1 MRNKSTAKQ
10 AFPSVRPDDVML
22 SASELAESRFAL
34 EVHGHEPRSFV
45 HQDDTI
51 LRRRSPPWPRVSWRV
66 LGALTA
72 AALFLI
78 PIAFMLTTSLRQI
91 GVPLSRQLEP
101 FPRSPSF
108 DNYPAAFD
116 LAGMGQSA
124 LNSAFVV
131 VLAVPLT
138 VLVASLAG
146 FAMSQLPQRARLTL
160 MLISF
165 AVLMTPVTAV
175 WLPRFVLFKEV
186 GLLDSRL
193 ALIVPALGGTSPF
206 FVLLFLW
213 TFLRVP
219 IDVYESA
226 RLDGAGALRV
236 WAGIA
241 MPLARPTVV
250 AVGMLTFVAYWG
262 NFIDPLL
269 YLRSPEKMTLPYSL
283 QILYQL
289 DATNWPLLMAGAVL
303 ITAPVLLVFVVAQRA
318 FLQQFRE
325 QGWLGR

>member
-1 MRNKSTAKQ
+1 MPN
-10 AFPSVRPDDVML
+10 SVG
-22 SASELAESRFAL
+22 SR
-34 EVHGHEPRSFV
+34 R
-45 HQDDTI
+45 
-51 LRRRSPPWPRVSWRV
+51 LRWPRDGWRLLAAV
-66 LGALTA
+66 AA
-72 AALFLI
+72 AALFLS
-78 PIAFMLTTSLRQI
+78 PIAFMFTTSLRQI
-91 GVPLSRQLEP
+91 GVPLSRQLEW
-101 FPRSPSF
+101 FPQSPSW
-108 DNYPAAFD
+108 DNYPAAID

-138 VLVASLAG
+138 ILVASLAG
-146 FAMSQLPQRARLTL
+146 FAMAQLPQRVRLALTF
-160 MLISF
+160 MSF
-165 AVLMTPVTAV
+165 AVLMIPVTAV
-175 WLPRFVLFKEV
+175 WLPRFVLFKEA

-193 ALIVPALGGTSPF
+193 ALVVPALGGTSPF

-213 TFLRVP
+213 TFLRIP
-219 IDVYESA
+219 IELYESA
-226 RLDGAGALRV
+226 RLEGAGALRI
-236 WAGIA
+236 WAEIA
-241 MPLARPTVV
+241 MPLARPTIV
-250 AVGMLTFVAYWG
+250 AVGMLAFVAYWG

-303 ITAPVLLVFVVAQRA
+303 VTAPVALVFVVAQRS

>member
-1 MRNKSTAKQ
+1 
-10 AFPSVRPDDVML
+10 
-22 SASELAESRFAL
+22 
-34 EVHGHEPRSFV
+34 
-45 HQDDTI
+45 
-51 LRRRSPPWPRVSWRV
+51 
-66 LGALTA
+66 
-72 AALFLI
+72 
-78 PIAFMLTTSLRQI
+78 
-91 GVPLSRQLEP
+91 
-101 FPRSPSF
+101 
-108 DNYPAAFD
+108 
-116 LAGMGQSA
+116 MGQSA

-138 VLVASLAG
+138 IVVASLAG
-146 FAMSQLPQRARLTL
+146 FAMSQLPQRARLALT
-160 MLISF
+160 LISF

-175 WLPRFVLFKEV
+175 WLPRFVLFKEA

-193 ALIVPALGGTSPF
+193 ALVAPALGGTSPF

-213 TFLRVP
+213 TFLRIP
-219 IDVYESA
+219 SDVYESA

-241 MPLARPTVV
+241 MPLARPTII
-250 AVGMLTFVAYWG
+250 AVGMLAFIAYWG

-303 ITAPVLLVFVVAQRA
+303 VTAPVLLVFVVAQRS
-318 FLQQFRE
+318 FLQQFGE

>member
-1 MRNKSTAKQ
+1 
-10 AFPSVRPDDVML
+10 
-22 SASELAESRFAL
+22 
-34 EVHGHEPRSFV
+34 
-45 HQDDTI
+45 
-51 LRRRSPPWPRVSWRV
+51 WRV
-66 LGALTA
+66 LAAVAA
-72 AALFLI
+72 AALFLA
-78 PIAFMLTTSLRQI
+78 PIAFMFTTSLRQI
-91 GVPLSRQLEP
+91 GVPLSRQLEV
-101 FPRSPSF
+101 FPQSPSW
-108 DNYPAAFD
+108 DNYPVAID
-116 LAGMGQSA
+116 LVGMGQSA

-138 VLVASLAG
+138 ILVASLAG
-146 FAMSQLPQRARLTL
+146 FAMAQLPQRARLTL
-160 MLISF
+160 TLISF

-175 WLPRFVLFKEV
+175 WLPRFVLFKEA

-193 ALIVPALGGTSPF
+193 ALVVPALGGTSPF

-219 IDVYESA
+219 IEVYESA
-226 RLDGAGALRV
+226 RLDGADALRV

-241 MPLARPTVV
+241 MPLARPTIV

-269 YLRSPEKMTLPYSL
+269 YLRTPEKMTLPYSL

-289 DATNWPLLMAGAVL
+289 DSTNWPLLMAGAVL
-303 ITAPVLLVFVVAQRA
+303 VTAPVVLVFVVAQRS
-318 FLQQFRE
+318 FLQPFRK

>member
-1 MRNKSTAKQ
+1 MPNNAVSHR
-10 AFPSVRPDDVML
+10 
-22 SASELAESRFAL
+22 
-34 EVHGHEPRSFV
+34 
-45 HQDDTI
+45 
-51 LRRRSPPWPRVSWRV
+51 LRWPRDGWRV
-66 LGALTA
+66 LAGVAA
-72 AALFLI
+72 AALFLA
-78 PIAFMLTTSLRQI
+78 PIAFMFTTSLRQI
-91 GVPLSRQLEP
+91 GVPLSRQLEW
-101 FPRSPSF
+101 FPQSPSW
-108 DNYPAAFD
+108 DNYPVAID

-138 VLVASLAG
+138 ILVASLAG
-146 FAMSQLPQRARLTL
+146 FAMSQLPQRARLVLTL
-160 MLISF
+160 MSF
-165 AVLMTPVTAV
+165 AVLMIPVTAV
-175 WLPRFVLFKEV
+175 WLPRFVLFKQA

-193 ALIVPALGGTSPF
+193 ALVVPALGGTSPF

-219 IDVYESA
+219 IEIYESA
-226 RLDGAGALRV
+226 RLEGAGALRV

-241 MPLARPTVV
+241 MPLARPTIV
-250 AVGMLTFVAYWG
+250 AVGMLAFVTYWG

-283 QILYQL
+283 QILHQL

-303 ITAPVLLVFVVAQRA
+303 VTAPVALVFVVAQRS

>member
-1 MRNKSTAKQ
+1 MPN
-10 AFPSVRPDDVML
+10 
-22 SASELAESRFAL
+22 SAGS
-34 EVHGHEPRSFV
+34 HN
-45 HQDDTI
+45 
-51 LRRRSPPWPRVSWRV
+51 LRWHRVGWRV
-66 LGALTA
+66 LA
-72 AALFLI
+72 AIAASALFLA
-78 PIAFMLTTSLRQI
+78 PIAFMFTTSLRQI
-91 GVPLSRQLEP
+91 GIPLSRQLEV
-101 FPRSPSF
+101 FPQSPSW

-116 LAGMGQSA
+116 LARMGQSA
-124 LNSAFVV
+124 LNSVLVV
-131 VLAVPLT
+131 ALAVPLT
-138 VLVASLAG
+138 ILVASLAG
-146 FAMSQLPQRARLTL
+146 FAMSQLPQRSRLILTL
-160 MLISF
+160 MSF
-165 AVLMTPVTAV
+165 AMLMTPVTAV
-175 WLPRFVLFKEV
+175 WLPRFVLFKEA

-193 ALIVPALGGTSPF
+193 SLVVPALGGTSPF

-219 IDVYESA
+219 TEIYESA

-236 WAGIA
+236 WAGMA
-241 MPLARPTVV
+241 MPLARPTIV
-250 AVGMLTFVAYWG
+250 AVGMLAFVIYWG

-303 ITAPVLLVFVVAQRA
+303 VTAPVVLVFIVAQRS

>member
-1 MRNKSTAKQ
+1 MRSNAGSRQ
-10 AFPSVRPDDVML
+10 RRWPQDGWRIL
-22 SASELAESRFAL
+22 SA
-34 EVHGHEPRSFV
+34 V
-45 HQDDTI
+45 
-51 LRRRSPPWPRVSWRV
+51 
-66 LGALTA
+66 A
-72 AALFLI
+72 AAAMFLA
-78 PIAFMLTTSLRQI
+78 PIAFMFTTSLRQI
-91 GVPLSRQLEP
+91 GVPLSRQLEV
-101 FPRSPSF
+101 FPQSPSW
-108 DNYPAAFD
+108 DNYPAAID

-138 VLVASLAG
+138 ILVASLAG
-146 FAMSQLPQRARLTL
+146 FAMAQLTQRVRLILTL
-160 MLISF
+160 VSF

-175 WLPRFVLFKEV
+175 WLPRFVLYKEA

-193 ALIVPALGGTSPF
+193 ALVVPALGGTSPF

-219 IDVYESA
+219 IEVYESA

-241 MPLARPTVV
+241 MPLARPTIV
-250 AVGMLTFVAYWG
+250 AVAMLTFVAYWG

-269 YLRSPEKMTLPYSL
+269 YLRTPEKMTLPYSL

-289 DATNWPLLMAGAVL
+289 DSTNWPLLMAGAVL
-303 ITAPVLLVFVVAQRA
+303 VTAPVVLVFVVAQRS
-318 FLQQFRE
+318 FLQPFRK

>member
-1 MRNKSTAKQ
+1 MMPN
-10 AFPSVRPDDVML
+10 
-22 SASELAESRFAL
+22 SAGR
-34 EVHGHEPRSFV
+34 
-45 HQDDTI
+45 Q
-51 LRRRSPPWPRVSWRV
+51 RRWPRDGWRY
-66 LGALTA
+66 LAAFAA
-72 AALFLI
+72 AALFLA
-78 PIAFMLTTSLRQI
+78 PIAFMFTTSLRRI
-91 GVPLSRQLEP
+91 GVPLSRQLEV
-101 FPRSPSF
+101 FPQSPSW

-116 LAGMGQSA
+116 LARMGQSA
-124 LNSAFVV
+124 LNSTFVV

-138 VLVASLAG
+138 ILVASLAG
-146 FAMSQLPQRARLTL
+146 FAMSQLSQRARLILTL
-160 MLISF
+160 MSF

-193 ALIVPALGGTSPF
+193 ALVVPALGGTSPF

-213 TFLRVP
+213 TFLRIP
-219 IDVYESA
+219 IEVYESA

-241 MPLARPTVV
+241 MPLARPTIV
-250 AVGMLTFVAYWG
+250 AVGMLAFVTYWG

-283 QILYQL
+283 QILHQL
-289 DATNWPLLMAGAVL
+289 DATNWSLLMAGAVL
-303 ITAPVLLVFVVAQRA
+303 VTAPVVLIFLVAQRS

>member
-1 MRNKSTAKQ
+1 MPNNA
-10 AFPSVRPDDVML
+10 V
-22 SASELAESRFAL
+22 SR
-34 EVHGHEPRSFV
+34 R
-45 HQDDTI
+45 
-51 LRRRSPPWPRVSWRV
+51 LRWPRDGWRFLV
-66 LGALTA
+66 AVAA
-72 AALFLI
+72 AALFLA
-78 PIAFMLTTSLRQI
+78 PIAFMFTTSLRQV
-91 GVPLSRQLEP
+91 GVPLSRQLEW
-101 FPRSPSF
+101 FPQSPSW
-108 DNYPAAFD
+108 DNYSAAID

-138 VLVASLAG
+138 ILIASLAG
-146 FAMSQLPQRARLTL
+146 FAMSQLPQRARLVLTL
-160 MLISF
+160 VSF
-165 AVLMTPVTAV
+165 AVLMIPVTAV
-175 WLPRFVLFKEV
+175 WLPRFVLFKEA
-186 GLLDSRL
+186 GMLDSRL
-193 ALIVPALGGTSPF
+193 ALVVPALGGTSPF

-219 IDVYESA
+219 VEVYESA
-226 RLDGAGALRV
+226 RLEGAGALRV
-236 WAGIA
+236 WAEIA
-241 MPLARPTVV
+241 MPLARPTIV
-250 AVGMLTFVAYWG
+250 AVGMLAFVAYWG

-303 ITAPVLLVFVVAQRA
+303 VTTPVVIVFVIAQRS

>member
-1 MRNKSTAKQ
+1 MPN
-10 AFPSVRPDDVML
+10 
-22 SASELAESRFAL
+22 SAGSR
-34 EVHGHEPRSFV
+34 R
-45 HQDDTI
+45 
-51 LRRRSPPWPRVSWRV
+51 LRWPRDGWR
-66 LGALTA
+66 ALLAVAA
-72 AALFLI
+72 AALFLA

-91 GVPLSRQLEP
+91 GIPLSRQLEV
-101 FPRSPSF
+101 FPQSPSW

-138 VLVASLAG
+138 SVVASLAG

-160 MLISF
+160 TLLSF

-193 ALIVPALGGTSPF
+193 ALVVPALGGTSPF

-213 TFLRVP
+213 TFLRIPVE
-219 IDVYESA
+219 VYESA

-241 MPLARPTVV
+241 MPLARPTIV
-250 AVGMLTFVAYWG
+250 AVGMLSFVAYWG

-283 QILYQL
+283 QILHQL

-303 ITAPVLLVFVVAQRA
+303 VTAPVLLVFVVAQRS

>member
-1 MRNKSTAKQ
+1 MSNN
-10 AFPSVRPDDVML
+10 VG
-22 SASELAESRFAL
+22 SR
-34 EVHGHEPRSFV
+34 R
-45 HQDDTI
+45 
-51 LRRRSPPWPRVSWRV
+51 LRRPRDGWRY
-66 LGALTA
+66 LA
-72 AALFLI
+72 AVAATALFLA
-78 PIAFMLTTSLRQI
+78 PIVFMFTTSLRQI
-91 GVPLSRQLEP
+91 GIPLSRQLEV
-101 FPRSPSF
+101 FPRSPSWA
-108 DNYPAAFD
+108 NYPAAFD
-116 LAGMGQSA
+116 LAGMSQAA

-131 VLAVPLT
+131 ALAVPLT
-138 VLVASLAG
+138 ILAASLAG
-146 FAMSQLPQRARLTL
+146 FAMSQLPQRTRLSLT
-160 MLISF
+160 LISF
-165 AVLMTPVTAV
+165 AVLMIPVTAV

-206 FVLLFLW
+206 FILLFLW

-219 IDVYESA
+219 IEVFESA

-241 MPLARPTVV
+241 MPLARPTIV
-250 AVGMLTFVAYWG
+250 AVGMLAFVGYWG

-269 YLRSPEKMTLPYSL
+269 YLRSPGKMTLPYSL
-283 QILYQL
+283 QILHQL

-303 ITAPVLLVFVVAQRA
+303 VTAPVVLIFVIAQRS

>member
-1 MRNKSTAKQ
+1 MRSNAG
-10 AFPSVRPDDVML
+10 
-22 SASELAESRFAL
+22 SRQRRW
-34 EVHGHEPRSFV
+34 P
-45 HQDDTI
+45 QDG
-51 LRRRSPPWPRVSWRV
+51 WRI
-66 LGALTA
+66 LGAVAA
-72 AALFLI
+72 AALFLA
-78 PIAFMLTTSLRQI
+78 PIAFMFTTSLRQI
-91 GVPLSRQLEP
+91 GVPLSRQLEV
-101 FPRSPSF
+101 FPQSPSW
-108 DNYPAAFD
+108 DNYPAAID
-116 LAGMGQSA
+116 LAGMAQSA
-124 LNSAFVV
+124 FNSAFVV

-138 VLVASLAG
+138 ILVASLAG
-146 FAMSQLPQRARLTL
+146 FAMAQLPQRARLTL
-160 MLISF
+160 TLISF

-193 ALIVPALGGTSPF
+193 ALVVPALGGTSPF

-219 IDVYESA
+219 IEVYESA

-241 MPLARPTVV
+241 MPLARPTIV

-269 YLRSPEKMTLPYSL
+269 YLRTPEKMTLPYSL
-283 QILYQL
+283 QVLYQL
-289 DATNWPLLMAGAVL
+289 DSTNWPLLMAGAVL
-303 ITAPVLLVFVVAQRA
+303 VAAPVVLVFAVAQRS
-318 FLQQFRE
+318 FLQPFRK